1 MQIRSNDSAFLYLLF
16 SLQVIGLIYGW
27 IHIMWTMCSSTQ
39 RALASKRSIV
49 LKISICLLVTKWAVS
64 TADVVQQDVEFTSEY
79 NPYKLLH
86 IDDDGS
92 FNTQP
97 IREAYRRL
105 SKKYHPDKV
114 DMKKFQ
120 G

>member
-1 MQIRSNDSAFLYLLF
+1 MNIRSSDSAFLYLLF

-27 IHIMWTMCSSTQ
+27 LHILWTLCSAER
-39 RALASKRSIV
+39 RANSSKKGIMLKLAVCI
-49 LKISICLLVTKWAVS
+49 LVTKWAV
-64 TADVVQQDVEFTSEY
+64 TTVDLVQQDADLSSEY

-92 FNTQP
+92 FNTKE
-97 IREAYRRL
+97 IRDAYRRL

-114 DMKKFQ
+114 DKKKF
-120 G
+120 